1 MQFYPQIAYSLRGFA
16 KSADAGVGQPIRTKR
31 LQQWHGFLWA
41 RGNSVRCIRFGE
53 RFAWGWACR
62 RMAIGRDIRRQ
73 ARSLWGVT
81 RAMETT
87 DWLGVDGWRVG

>member
-1 MQFYPQIAYSLRGFA
+1 
-16 KSADAGVGQPIRTKR
+16 
-31 LQQWHGFLWA
+31 
-41 RGNSVRCIRFGE
+41 VRCIRFGE